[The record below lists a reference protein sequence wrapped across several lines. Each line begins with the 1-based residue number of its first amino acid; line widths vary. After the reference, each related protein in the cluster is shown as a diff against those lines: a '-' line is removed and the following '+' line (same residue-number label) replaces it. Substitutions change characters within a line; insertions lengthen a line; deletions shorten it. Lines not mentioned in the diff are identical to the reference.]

1 MQIHIHIHRHDHETD
16 QKLTSILHKLNQIQ
30 MTNAELLQLLTDD
43 NTKIEK
49 IITEIQALKDSVNS
63 NPDVPQDIVDA
74 VNKIGTNLQAAD
86 DLNADA

>member
-1 MQIHIHIHRHDHETD
+1 MEIHVHIHQHIE
-16 QKLTSILHKLNQIQ
+16 KEILNKLNLIQ

>member
-1 MQIHIHIHRHDHETD
+1 MELHIHIHDHRE
-16 QKLTSILHKLNQIQ
+16 KEILNKLNLIQ

-43 NTKIEK
+43 NTKLEK